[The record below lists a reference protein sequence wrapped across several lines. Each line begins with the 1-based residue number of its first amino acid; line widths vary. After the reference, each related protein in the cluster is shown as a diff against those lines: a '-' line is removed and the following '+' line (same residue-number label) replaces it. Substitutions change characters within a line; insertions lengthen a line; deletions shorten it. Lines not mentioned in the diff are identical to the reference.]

1 MQQYQPFHLKYRP
14 QTLSE
19 IVGQKH
25 VTQTLANA
33 IKTGKIAA
41 AYLFTGGKGTGK
53 TSTARILAKSLNC
66 QSSKSPT
73 INPCGTCSLC
83 KSVASSS
90 AIDVTELDA
99 ASNSGVDNM
108 RDLIA
113 GLQFKPIEG
122 SYKILII
129 DECHALSSQSWQA
142 LLKIVEEPPAHVVF
156 IFATTEVEKVP
167 STIISRCQRFDFRKI
182 PLTEVNNHLGN
193 VASKENI
200 NIGAGGINAIAK
212 VSKGHLRDSLKLL
225 DQLSLIGSGEIT
237 INWIWELSG
246 TIPEHDLLTVT
257 SNIANG
263 EVSGNL
269 EILQDWLEVGKQPS
283 VIHEALI
290 NFLKALLV
298 CKIDSV
304 TGNKLTQL
312 EDDTWDELVAI
323 AQLWSTS
330 QIQSAIALL
339 MSRQNLMRDE
349 AASLWLEATIIE
361 LTPVKVENPQPWK
374 DWKSP
379 QDAIA
384 WGKSNL
390 PHLSQSEVEQHWNQ
404 LVPVNG
410 KKAGAWVDF
419 VQNFNGK
426 K

>member
-19 IVGQKH
+19 VVGQKH

-33 IKTGKIAA
+33 IKNGRIAA

-66 QSSKSPT
+66 QSSKNPT
-73 INPCGTCSLC
+73 INPCGICSLC

-108 RDLIA
+108 RDIIA
-113 GLQFKPIEG
+113 NLQYKPIEG
-122 SYKILII
+122 SYKVLII

-182 PLTEVNNHLGN
+182 PLVEVQNHLGD
-193 VASKENI
+193 VATKESI
-200 NIGAGGINAIAK
+200 NIGAAGINAIAK

-225 DQLSLIGSGEIT
+225 DQLSLVGNEEISLS
-237 INWIWELSG
+237 WIWELSG
-246 TIPEHDLLTVT
+246 TIPEHDLPTVT
-257 SNIANG
+257 SNIASG

-269 EILQDWLEVGKQPS
+269 GIIQDWLEGGKQPS
-283 VIHEALI
+283 VIHEALVS
-290 NFLKALLV
+290 FLKALLV
-298 CKIDSV
+298 CKV
-304 TGNKLTQL
+304 NPATGKKITQL
-312 EDDTWDELVAI
+312 EDDTWDELVII
-323 AQLWSTS
+323 ASLWNVN

-339 MSRQNLMRDE
+339 MSRQNLMHDE
-349 AASLWLEATIIE
+349 TASLWLEATIIE
-361 LTPVKVENPQPWK
+361 LTPIKVENPQPWK
-374 DWKSP
+374 HWKTP

-384 WGKSNL
+384 WGKSSL
-390 PHLSQSEVEQHWNQ
+390 PHLSPSEVEQHWNQ

-410 KKAGAWVDF
+410 KKASAWVDF
-419 VQNFNGK
+419 VQKFNSK
-426 K
+426 

>member
-19 IVGQKH
+19 IIGQKH

-33 IKTGKIAA
+33 IAFKKIAS

-66 QSSKSPT
+66 QSSKSST

-108 RDLIA
+108 RDMIA
-113 GLQFKPIEG
+113 NLQYKPIEG

-129 DECHALSSQSWQA
+129 DECHALSSQSWQT

-167 STIISRCQRFDFRKI
+167 STIVSRCQRFDFRKI
-182 PLTEVNNHLGN
+182 PLTEVNNHLGD

-200 NIGAGGINAIAK
+200 NIGAAGINAIAK

-225 DQLSLIGSGEIT
+225 DQLSLVGSGEISAF
-237 INWIWELSG
+237 WIWELSG
-246 TIPEHDLLTVT
+246 TIPEHNLLAVME
-257 SNIANG
+257 NIAYAFVA
-263 EVSGNL
+263 ENL
-269 EILQDWLEVGKQPS
+269 SILQGWLEEGKQPS
-283 VIHEALI
+283 VIYEALVS
-290 NFLKALLV
+290 FLKALLV
-298 CKIDSV
+298 CKV
-304 TGNKLTQL
+304 NPATGKKLTQL
-312 EDDTWDELVAI
+312 EDDTWDELMVI
-323 AQLWSTS
+323 AQAWNTA
-330 QIQSAIALL
+330 QIHSAITLL
-339 MSRQNLMRDE
+339 MARQNLMRDE

-374 DWKSP
+374 DWKTP

-390 PHLSQSEVEQHWNQ
+390 PNLSHSEVEQHWNQ
-404 LVPVNG
+404 LMPVNG

-426 K
+426 